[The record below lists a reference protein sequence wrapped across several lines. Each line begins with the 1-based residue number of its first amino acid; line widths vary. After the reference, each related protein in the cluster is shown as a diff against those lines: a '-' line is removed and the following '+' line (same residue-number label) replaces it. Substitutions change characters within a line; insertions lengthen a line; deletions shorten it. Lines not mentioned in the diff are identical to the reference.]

1 MVCATPSSLHPNR
14 CPPRDRFYGQAAGL
28 CHAASMAREM
38 RPVLWHIEVSHF
50 SEKARW
56 ALQVKGVEHE
66 RRAPPPGLHIPVA
79 LWLTRG
85 RSGTLPILEIDGRR
99 LADSTAIIEV
109 LERHVPDPPL
119 YPADPRERERALEL
133 EDFFDRVLGPAIR
146 RLVWHELRRDR
157 ERLAALAAQAAPALS
172 GSAAVPYARLL
183 ATGTGL
189 RYGAGSE
196 RAAQRAKSTVLG
208 VLDRLEMELGEREYL
223 VGDRFSV
230 ADLTAASLLYPL
242 VLPEQAPKQVQ
253 EMPERYERLRASLA
267 NRRGY
272 QWVQEIYAKH
282 RSIEA

>member
-1 MVCATPSSLHPNR
+1 V
-14 CPPRDRFYGQAAGL
+14 
-28 CHAASMAREM
+28 ARES

-56 ALQVKGVEHE
+56 ALQIKGVEHE

-99 LADSTAIIEV
+99 LAHSTAIIGA
-109 LERHVPDPPL
+109 LEERVPDPPL
-119 YPADPRERERALEL
+119 YPADARQRERALEL
-133 EDFFDRVLGPAIR
+133 EDFFDRALGPAIR
-146 RLVWHELRRDR
+146 RLVWHELRGDP
-157 ERLAALAAQAAPALS
+157 ERLAALAARAAPTFA
-172 GSAAVPYARLL
+172 GRARVPYARLL
-183 ATGTGL
+183 ATGTSL

-196 RAAQRAKSTVLG
+196 RAAQRAQSRVLAILG
-208 VLDRLEMELGEREYL
+208 RLEAELGDREYL

-242 VLPEQAPKQVQ
+242 VLPAQGPQQVQ

-267 NRRGY
+267 SRRGY
-272 QWVQEIYAKH
+272 RWVQEMYAKH
-282 RSIEA
+282 RGIEA